1 VTVRT
6 ARLAAGV
13 VGPASTL
20 QTVYTT
26 PTGVTAI
33 VKDVRASRGVSGAVF
48 ITIGLLSG
56 PHFIGLINRQID
68 TTENLLAIQP
78 WCALEPGDRIAVQS
92 ATAGGFTFFI
102 SGTELR
108 GVAP

>member
-1 VTVRT
+1 MTVRS
-6 ARLAAGV
+6 ARLASGI

-26 PTGVTAI
+26 PAGVTTI
-33 VKDVRASRGVSGAVF
+33 IKDIRASRGVSGAVF

-56 PHFIGLINRQID
+56 AQFIGLINRQID
-68 TTENLLAIQP
+68 TTENLVALQP
-78 WCALEPGDRIAVQS
+78 WCTLEPGDRIAVQS